1 MKRLLPVLV
10 GAALV
15 APGAARA
22 AACTPLNCAPSQF
35 SVPGTS
41 LVGYRAQ
48 ALGKV
53 TVADL
58 RTGARRFVLPGGYVD
73 GRRLVH
79 QDGRVL
85 TWYDLRTGR
94 RTASTTLPWTFTL
107 AGASQDGSR
116 AVAFRRRS
124 VVIAT
129 THAWRQV
136 PLGSASTHWGFD
148 ALRGSNLFL
157 IRYLLTGGYQVRV
170 LDLSNDST
178 PSRVIKDPRE
188 SATIWGSPW
197 SRAASADGRYL
208 FTLYV
213 AGNGAAMVHE
223 LDLAHATARCIDLPG
238 TGDFNSANSWS
249 LALSPDGRTLW
260 AASAGY
266 DRLIAIDVGTRDVT
280 AAHPLH
286 LPLWNLANATRSAV
300 SPDGN
305 ELALTDG
312 ETVARVRLADGT
324 LVARTKVRAR
334 AVGYAPAGRLRM
346 LR

>member
-1 MKRLLPVLV
+1 MKRLLLVLV

-48 ALGKV
+48 ALGKI

-58 RTGARRFVLPGGYVD
+58 RTGAKRYVLPGGYVD

-79 QDGRVL
+79 QEGRSL
-85 TWYDLRTGR
+85 AWYDLRTGA
-94 RTASTTLPWTFTL
+94 RTASTTLPWSFTL

-116 AVAFRRRS
+116 AVAFRGRS

-129 THAWRQV
+129 AHAWRQV
-136 PLGSASTHWGFD
+136 PLGSAATHWGFD
-148 ALRGSNLFL
+148 ALRGTNLFL
-157 IRYLLTGGYQVRV
+157 IRYLLTGGYQVRAF
-170 LDLSNDST
+170 DLSNDSA

-188 SATIWGSPW
+188 SATIWGAPT
-197 SRAASADGRYL
+197 SRLASRDGRYL

-213 AGNGAAMVHE
+213 ASNGAAMVHE

-238 TGDFNSANSWS
+238 TGDYNSGNAWS
-249 LALSPDGRTLW
+249 LALSPDGKTLW
-260 AASAGY
+260 AADAGY
-266 DRLIAIDVGTRDVT
+266 AHLVGIDVASRAIV
-280 AAHPLH
+280 AAHNLD
-286 LPLWNLANATRSAV
+286 LPYWNLGNATLSAV
-300 SPDGN
+300 SPDGK
-305 ELALTDG
+305 EIALTDG
-312 ETVARVRLADGT
+312 ETVARVRLADAT
-324 LVARTKVRAR
+324 LVSRTKVRAR
-334 AVGYAPAGRLRM
+334 AVGYAPAGDLRM